1 LRVLITGGAGYI
13 GSNLAR
19 RLLADGIEVIL
30 FDNLSASLPRNIL
43 DLAGRVKLVAG
54 DILDL
59 SHLLRVARDNQV
71 QRIVHTAAVVSVPSS
86 MERPLHTAKV
96 NIEGSLNVFETAR
109 LSGVDRVVDISSA
122 EAYGAFEQDPAP
134 EEHPL
139 NSTTPYGIT
148 KAAVERFGNHYSD
161 HHGIHYVAA
170 RISYAYGPGHPRPT
184 LPKPWMQDALAG
196 RRTVMVRGGDQRIDF
211 TCVEDTIEGLRLVL
225 EAAHLD
231 HRAYNIAS
239 GRAVTLR
246 EAAAVVKQLIPD
258 WEYEIGPGLP
268 EQSPGY
274 VAPLKGS
281 LDITRAAREL
291 GYRPKYDLVS
301 GFRKNLESLREE
313 MAAIDR

>member
-1 LRVLITGGAGYI
+1 MQVLITGGAGYI

-19 RLLADGIEVIL
+19 KLLAGGHGVIL
-30 FDNLSASLPRNIL
+30 FDNLSSSLPRNL
-43 DLAGRVKLVAG
+43 RDLAGGAKLVAG

-59 SHLLRVARDNQV
+59 SHLLRVARDNRV
-71 QRIVHTAAVVSVPSS
+71 QRIVHTAAVVSVPASI
-86 MERPLHTAKV
+86 ERPLYTAKV
-96 NIEGSLNVFETAR
+96 NVEGSLNVLETAR

-161 HHGIHYVAA
+161 HHGVPYAAA
-170 RISYAYGPGHPRPT
+170 RISYAYGIGHPRPT
-184 LPKPWMQDALAG
+184 LPKPWMEDALAG
-196 RRTVMVRGGDQRIDF
+196 RRTVVARGGDQRIDF
-211 TCVEDTIEGLRLVL
+211 TCVEDTIEGLRLLV
-225 EAAHLD
+225 EAAHLQ

-239 GRAVTLR
+239 GQAVTLR
-246 EAAAVVKQLIPD
+246 EAAAQIKRLVPG

-274 VAPLKGS
+274 IAPLKGS

-291 GYRPKYDLVS
+291 GYRPKYDLPT
-301 GFRKNLESLREE
+301 GFRRYLESLRGE
-313 MAAIDR
+313 MAGKER

>member
-1 LRVLITGGAGYI
+1 LRILITGGAGYI

-19 RLLADGIEVIL
+19 RLLSEGHQVIL
-30 FDNLSASLPRNIL
+30 FDNLSSSLPRNL
-43 DLAGRVKLVAG
+43 RDLTVRAKLVNG

-59 SHLLRVARDNQV
+59 SHLLRVAKDSQV
-71 QRIVHTAAVVSVPSS
+71 QRIVHTAAVVSVPAS
-86 MERPLHTAKV
+86 MDRPLHTAKV

-122 EAYGAFEQDPAP
+122 EAYGAFERDPAP
-134 EEHPL
+134 EDHPL

-148 KAAVERFGNHYSD
+148 KAAVERFGNYYSD
-161 HHGIHYVAA
+161 HHGINYVAV
-170 RISYAYGPGHPRPT
+170 RISYAYGAGHPRPT
-184 LPKPWMQDALAG
+184 LPKPWIEDALAG
-196 RRTVMVRGGDQRIDF
+196 RRTVMPRGGDQRIDF

-225 EAAHLD
+225 EAAHLE

-246 EAAAVVKQLIPD
+246 DAAAVIKQLVPD

-281 LDITRAAREL
+281 LDISRAGHEL
-291 GYRPKYDLVS
+291 GYRPKYDLS
-301 GFRKNLESLREE
+301 TGFRRLLESLRGEIAE
-313 MAAIDR
+313 R

>member
-1 LRVLITGGAGYI
+1 MRVLITGGAGYI
-13 GSNLAR
+13 GSSLAR
-19 RLLADGIEVIL
+19 RLLADGSKVIL
-30 FDNLSASLPRNIL
+30 FDNLSSSLPRNL
-43 DLAGRVKLVAG
+43 VDLSGRAKLVAG

-71 QRIVHTAAVVSVPSS
+71 QRIVHTAAVVSVPAS
-86 MERPLHTAKV
+86 MERPLFTAKV
-96 NIEGSLNVFETAR
+96 NIEGSLNVLETAR
-109 LSGVDRVVDISSA
+109 LSGIDRVVDISSA

-148 KAAVERFGNHYSD
+148 KAAVERFGNHYTE

-170 RISYAYGPGHPRPT
+170 RISYAYGIGNPRPT
-184 LPKPWMQDALAG
+184 LPRPWMEDALAG
-196 RRTVMVRGGDQRIDF
+196 RRTVVARGGDQRIDF
-211 TCVEDTIEGLRLVL
+211 TCVDDTIEGLRLLLAAPRL
-225 EAAHLD
+225 E

-246 EAAAVVKQLIPD
+246 EAAAQIKQLMPA

-291 GYRPKYDLVS
+291 GYQPKYDLAG
-301 GFRKNLESLREE
+301 GFSKNLEDLRQY
-313 MAAIDR
+313 MAAKDR

>member
-19 RLLADGIEVIL
+19 VLLAKGNEVIL
-30 FDNLSASLPRNIL
+30 FDNLSTSLPKNLL
-43 DLAGRVKLVAG
+43 DLASRAKLVAG

-59 SHLLRVARDNQV
+59 SHLLRIARDGKV
-71 QRIVHTAAVVSVPSS
+71 QRIVHTAAVVSVPAS
-86 MERPLHTAKV
+86 MERPLYTAKV

-134 EEHPL
+134 EGHPL

-148 KAAVERFGNHYSD
+148 KAAIERFGNYYSD
-161 HHGIHYVAA
+161 HHGINYVAA
-170 RISYAYGPGHPRPT
+170 RISYAYGVGHPRPT
-184 LPKPWMQDALAG
+184 LPKPWIEDALAG
-196 RRTVMVRGGDQRIDF
+196 RRTVMARGGDQRIDF

-225 EAAHLD
+225 EAARLD

-246 EAAAVVKQLIPD
+246 EAAAVVKQLVPEWD
-258 WEYEIGPGLP
+258 YEIGPGLP

-274 VAPLKGS
+274 IAPLKGS
-281 LDITRAAREL
+281 LDISRAGREL
-291 GYRPKYDLVS
+291 GYRPKYDLVT
-301 GFRKNLESLREE
+301 GFRKLLESLRKE
-313 MAAIDR
+313 MVANDR

>member
-1 LRVLITGGAGYI
+1 MRVLITGGAGYI

-19 RLLADGIEVIL
+19 RLLAEGNEVIL
-30 FDNLSASLPRNIL
+30 FDNLSSSLPRNLL
-43 DLAGRVKLVAG
+43 DLAGRAKLVTG

-59 SHLLRVARDNQV
+59 SHFLRVARDNQV
-71 QRIVHTAAVVSVPSS
+71 QRIVHTAAVVSVPAS
-86 MERPLHTAKV
+86 MERPLYTAKV
-96 NIEGSLNVFETAR
+96 NIEGSLNVLETAR
-109 LSGVDRVVDISSA
+109 LSGIDRVVDISSA
-122 EAYGAFEQDPAP
+122 EAYGAFEQDPAS

-170 RISYAYGPGHPRPT
+170 RISYAYGVGHPRPT
-184 LPKPWMQDALAG
+184 LPKPWMEDALAG
-196 RRTVMVRGGDQRIDF
+196 RRTVVARGGDQRIDF
-211 TCVEDTIEGLRLVL
+211 TCVEDTIEGLRLLL
-225 EAAHLD
+225 EAANLN

-246 EAAAVVKQLIPD
+246 EAAAEIKQLVPE

-274 VAPLKGS
+274 FAPLKGS
-281 LDITRAAREL
+281 LDITRAAGEL
-291 GYRPKYDLVS
+291 GYRPKFDLTT
-301 GFRKNLESLREE
+301 GFRKYLESLREE
-313 MAAIDR
+313 MTAKDQ